1 MLNLGVGVDLSGT
14 LEVSQSAL
22 GIAAHQGI
30 STWLQL
36 AARSIAVQPERNMAR
51 GKR

>member
-1 MLNLGVGVDLSGT
+1 MLNLGVGVDLGGT

-22 GIAAHQGI
+22 GIAAHQRI

-36 AARSIAVQPERNMAR
+36 AARSNSRTAGEEH
-51 GKR
+51 G